1 MILWMFIIED
11 KKMFSGI
18 IENFGKVKEFKKKGD
33 YLLKLSTNLRIKDI
47 KKGSSI
53 SCNGVCLTAHTIKKN
68 GRFVDVSFDVSKE
81 TIKCTNLSKLKKG
94 SIVNLEK
101 SLRVGDEVS
110 GHFVF
115 GHVDCTTK
123 ISKIKK
129 IDNSFQVSIEISKEI
144 KKFIAKKCSIAING
158 VSLTVNHVSKRT
170 FSVNLVPYTWKN
182 TNFHSIQEGEII
194 NVEVDMLAR
203 YVTQHLK

>member
-1 MILWMFIIED
+1 
-11 KKMFSGI
+11 MFSGI

-33 YLLKLSTNLRIKDI
+33 YLLRVSTNFKIKDI

-68 GRFVDVSFDVSKE
+68 GKFVDIDFDISKE
-81 TIKCTNLSKLKKG
+81 TIKCTNLLYLKRG
-94 SIVNLEK
+94 SLINLEK
-101 SLRVGDEVS
+101 SLKVGDEIS

-115 GHVDCTTK
+115 GHIDCTSKLLK
-123 ISKIKK
+123 INKINDSHEITLK
-129 IDNSFQVSIEISKEI
+129 IPKEI
-144 KKFIAKKCSIAING
+144 KKFIVNKCSVSLNG
-158 VSLTVNHVSKRT
+158 VSLTVNEVSNRT

-182 TNFHSIQEGEII
+182 TTFLLIKEGEII

>member
-1 MILWMFIIED
+1 MFA
-11 KKMFSGI
+11 GI

-33 YLLKLSTNLRIKDI
+33 YLLRVSTNFKIKDI

-68 GRFVDVSFDVSKE
+68 GKFVDIDFDISKE
-81 TIKCTNLSKLKKG
+81 TIKCTNLSYLKKG
-94 SIVNLEK
+94 SLINLEK
-101 SLRVGDEVS
+101 SLRVGDEIS

-115 GHVDCTTK
+115 GHIDCTSKLLK
-123 ISKIKK
+123 INKINDSHEITLK
-129 IDNSFQVSIEISKEI
+129 IPKEI
-144 KKFIAKKCSIAING
+144 KKFIVNKCSVSLNG
-158 VSLTVNHVSKRT
+158 VSLTVNEVSNRT

-182 TNFHSIQEGEII
+182 TTFLSIKEGEII

>member
-1 MILWMFIIED
+1 MFA
-11 KKMFSGI
+11 GI

-33 YLLKLSTNLRIKDI
+33 YLLRVSTNFKIKDI

-68 GRFVDVSFDVSKE
+68 GKFVDIDFDISKE
-81 TIKCTNLSKLKKG
+81 TIKRTNLSCLKKG
-94 SIVNLEK
+94 SLINLEK
-101 SLRVGDEVS
+101 SLRVGDEIS

-115 GHVDCTTK
+115 GHIDCTSKLLK
-123 ISKIKK
+123 INKINDSHEITLK
-129 IDNSFQVSIEISKEI
+129 IPKEI
-144 KKFIAKKCSIAING
+144 KKFIVNKCSVSLNG
-158 VSLTVNHVSKRT
+158 VSLTVNEVSNRT

-182 TNFHSIQEGEII
+182 TTFLLIKEGEII

>member
-1 MILWMFIIED
+1 
-11 KKMFSGI
+11 MFSGI

-33 YLLKLSTNLRIKDI
+33 YLLRVSTNFKIKDI

-68 GRFVDVSFDVSKE
+68 GKFVDIDFDISKE
-81 TIKCTNLSKLKKG
+81 TIKRTNLSCLKKG
-94 SIVNLEK
+94 SLINLEK
-101 SLRVGDEVS
+101 SLRVGDEIS

-115 GHVDCTTK
+115 GHIDCTSKLLK
-123 ISKIKK
+123 INKINDSHEITLK
-129 IDNSFQVSIEISKEI
+129 IPKEI
-144 KKFIAKKCSIAING
+144 KKFIVNKCSVSLNG
-158 VSLTVNHVSKRT
+158 VSLTVNEVSNRT
-170 FSVNLVPYTWKN
+170 FSVNLVPYTWNN
-182 TNFHSIQEGEII
+182 TTFLSIGEGEII

>member
-1 MILWMFIIED
+1 
-11 KKMFSGI
+11 MFSGI
-18 IENFGKVKEFKKKGD
+18 IENFGKVKKFEKKGN
-33 YLLKLSTNLRIKDI
+33 YLLRLSTNFKNKDI

-68 GRFVDVSFDVSKE
+68 DRFVDIDFDVSKE
-81 TIKCTNLSKLKKG
+81 TIKCTNLSNLKKG

-101 SLRVGDEVS
+101 SLRIGDEIS

-123 ISKIKK
+123 ILKINEVSKSYEVILALT
-129 IDNSFQVSIEISKEI
+129 KET
-144 KKFIAKKCSIAING
+144 KRFIVRKCSIALNG
-158 VSLTVNHVSKRT
+158 ISLTVNKVSKGK
-170 FSVNLVPYTWKN
+170 FSVNIVPYTWKN
-182 TNFHSIQEGEII
+182 TNFHSVQEGEII

>member
-1 MILWMFIIED
+1 MFA
-11 KKMFSGI
+11 GI

-33 YLLKLSTNLRIKDI
+33 YLLRVSTNFKIKDI

-68 GRFVDVSFDVSKE
+68 GKFVDIDFDISKE
-81 TIKCTNLSKLKKG
+81 TIKRTNLSCLKKG
-94 SIVNLEK
+94 SLINLEK
-101 SLRVGDEVS
+101 SLKVGDEIS

-115 GHVDCTTK
+115 GHIDCTSKLLK
-123 ISKIKK
+123 INKINDSHEITLK
-129 IDNSFQVSIEISKEI
+129 IPKEI
-144 KKFIAKKCSIAING
+144 KKFIVNKCSVSLNG
-158 VSLTVNHVSKRT
+158 VSLTVNEVSNRT
-170 FSVNLVPYTWKN
+170 FSVNLVPYTWNN
-182 TNFHSIQEGEII
+182 TTFLSIGEGEII

>member
-1 MILWMFIIED
+1 
-11 KKMFSGI
+11 MFSGI

-33 YLLKLSTNLRIKDI
+33 YLLRLSTNFRIKDI

-68 GRFVDVSFDVSKE
+68 GRFVDIDFDVSQE
-81 TIKCTNLSKLKKG
+81 TINCTNLSDLKKG

-101 SLRVGDEVS
+101 SLRVGDEIS

-115 GHVDCTTK
+115 GHVDST
-123 ISKIKK
+123 SKILK
-129 IDNSFQVSIEISKEI
+129 INQINNSYQVVFKITKNI
-144 KKFIAKKCSIAING
+144 KKLIARKCSIALNG
-158 VSLTVNHVSKRT
+158 VSLTVNTVSKVT
-170 FSVNLVPYTWKN
+170 FSVNIVPYTWKN
-182 TNFHSIQEGEII
+182 TNFYLIREGEII